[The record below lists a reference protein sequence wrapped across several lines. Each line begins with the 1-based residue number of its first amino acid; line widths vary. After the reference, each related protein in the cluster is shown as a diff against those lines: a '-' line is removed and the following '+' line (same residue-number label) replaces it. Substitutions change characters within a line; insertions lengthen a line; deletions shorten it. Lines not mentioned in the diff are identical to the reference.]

1 MLGFVWTRDKATK
14 QSYAERGDTGSTNLQ
29 GLGCGSDMINIV
41 LTESEANKE
50 QLVTRK
56 RAGSRQRPTDLVV
69 AKVLGLGS
77 LAVVPPFQS

>member
-1 MLGFVWTRDKATK
+1 
-14 QSYAERGDTGSTNLQ
+14 
-29 GLGCGSDMINIV
+29 MINIV
-41 LTESEANKE
+41 LTESEANKV